1 MPNLTLPAP
10 SFVEGINSVIACA
23 DDDRTVP
30 ALNCVRVIWDAER
43 VLFVAT
49 DRYTLAEQTIRREEA
64 VGDVEGAVSIPL
76 AAVKSALAVIK
87 AGAVTDVAIEANGS
101 HEQGSVAGVA
111 FTEPSEFPRYEAV
124 FPHPD
129 TYSEVGQ
136 LAFDPALVAQLA
148 GPKVKGRYAGLKF
161 TFGSGPTKPVTVH
174 RMRDNE
180 VTGPT
185 FRGLLMPIRTSGPA
199 S

>member
-1 MPNLTLPAP
+1 MPSITLPALA
-10 SFVEGINSVIACA
+10 FVDGANSVILCA
-23 DDDRTVP
+23 SDDRTVP

-87 AGAVTDVAIEANGS
+87 AGAVTDVAIEAGGPY
-101 HEQGSVAGVA
+101 EDGSVAGVA
-111 FTEPSEFPRYEAV
+111 FTEPGEFPRYELL
-124 FPHPD
+124 FPRPD
-129 TYSEVGQ
+129 AFSEIGE
-136 LAFDPALVAQLA
+136 LAFDPALVAKLA
-148 GPKVKGRYAGLKF
+148 GPKVKGKFAGLKF

-185 FRGLLMPIRTSGPA
+185 FRGLLMPIRLSD
-199 S
+199 